1 LYRRLVFFGID
12 QESVKEG
19 PVWEAIDKILV
30 DGKGDYQ
37 VDKNQFNYDRAE
49 FGLEFGL
56 VYDIQTVRMALVKFP
71 GGREL
76 LKKLCSVDPK
86 SRGTLQE
93 VFEVDFLQRFRAPHL
108 VREEGITH
116 PAGHCE

>member
-1 LYRRLVFFGID
+1 
-12 QESVKEG
+12 
-19 PVWEAIDKILV
+19 
-30 DGKGDYQ
+30 
-37 VDKNQFNYDRAE
+37 
-49 FGLEFGL
+49 
-56 VYDIQTVRMALVKFP
+56 MALVKFP

-86 SRGTLQE
+86 NRGTLRE

-108 VREEGITH
+108 AREEGITN